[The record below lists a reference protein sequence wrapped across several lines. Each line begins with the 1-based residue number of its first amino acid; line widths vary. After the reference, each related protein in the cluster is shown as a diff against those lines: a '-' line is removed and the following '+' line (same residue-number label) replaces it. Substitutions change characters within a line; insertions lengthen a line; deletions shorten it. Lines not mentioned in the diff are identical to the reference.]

1 LTWRCCGIT
10 KKPSIH
16 KLCDE
21 TYLKETTTEELS
33 QYLKVEVRTAPCR
46 LRRYKRDGKGKIA
59 IAMSLG
65 NGWDAI
71 AEVFWGLPPDRMNE
85 TALKGILL
93 PGAEFRKSSVNSLY
107 ARVLTLEQ
115 DGQYY
120 QCIGITRL
128 PARFGE
134 RTTFR
139 LSANIP
145 KGYFLG
151 DETQPANPG
160 KRNPI
165 HCNGEIQVV
174 EIS

>member
-1 LTWRCCGIT
+1 
-10 KKPSIH
+10 
-16 KLCDE
+16 
-21 TYLKETTTEELS
+21 
-33 QYLKVEVRTAPCR
+33 
-46 LRRYKRDGKGKIA
+46 
-59 IAMSLG
+59 MSLG

-93 PGAEFRKSSVNSLY
+93 PGTDFMGSSVDNLY
-107 ARVLTLEQ
+107 SHVIILEQ
-115 DGQYY
+115 HEQYY
-120 QCIGITRL
+120 ERIGITRL

-139 LSANIP
+139 LSASIP

-151 DETQPANPG
+151 DETQAANPG
-160 KRNPI
+160 KRYSI